1 MGREYSAGSCRSL
14 NGGRFVVDNAL
25 HRGAQYQAQ
34 VTGWSLTEELV
45 ENESSTVATWN
56 TGLSA
61 APRPVVL
68 QPGHWEGS
76 DPGDTDFVDTGD
88 RNRADALRWQ
98 GLS

>member
-1 MGREYSAGSCRSL
+1 VVGREYSAGSCRSL
-14 NGGRFVVDNAL
+14 NGGRFVVDNPL

-61 APRPVVL
+61 APHRVACSSPV
-68 QPGHWEGS
+68 
-76 DPGDTDFVDTGD
+76 TG
-88 RNRADALRWQ
+88 RALTGRYRRCRQW
-98 GLS
+98 